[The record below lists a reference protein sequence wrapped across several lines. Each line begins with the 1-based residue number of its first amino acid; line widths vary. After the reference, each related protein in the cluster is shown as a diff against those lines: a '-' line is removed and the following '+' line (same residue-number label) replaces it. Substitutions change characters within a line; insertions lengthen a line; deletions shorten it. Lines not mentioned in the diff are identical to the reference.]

1 MSHGAFRQADMER
14 IIRAAR
20 SEGAA
25 VQVDL
30 RTLVVTVIPT
40 IHRKDGLDERVG
52 NTRILPL
59 GALAPDGK
67 DNFDED

>member
-1 MSHGAFRQADMER
+1 MSHGNFRQADLER

-20 SEGAA
+20 NEGAA

-30 RTLVVTVIPT
+30 RTLVVTVIPV
-40 IHRKDGLDERVG
+40 LEERLAA
-52 NTRILPL
+52 RISHF
-59 GALAPDGK
+59 GTLAPDGK

>member
-1 MSHGAFRQADMER
+1 MER

-40 IHRKDGLDERVG
+40 IHRQDGLDERVG

>member
-1 MSHGAFRQADMER
+1 MER

-40 IHRKDGLDERVG
+40 IHRADGLDERVG

>member
-1 MSHGAFRQADMER
+1 MER

-40 IHRKDGLDERVG
+40 IHRQDGLDERVG
-52 NTRILPL
+52 STRILPL

>member
-30 RTLVVTVIPT
+30 RTLVVTVIPI
-40 IHRKDGLDERVG
+40 IHRQDGLDERVG
-52 NTRILPL
+52 NTRILSL

>member
-1 MSHGAFRQADMER
+1 MSHGTFRQADMER

-30 RTLVVTVIPT
+30 RTLVVTVIPD
-40 IHRKDGLDERVG
+40 IHRVELLDGAAASP
-52 NTRILPL
+52 RILPT
-59 GALAPDGK
+59 GNLAPDGK
-67 DNFDED
+67 DNF